1 VVAEYIS
8 IHDGKNLRV
17 SMLTWVIDLSV
28 LLWSVEIINA
38 GTTREIVV
46 GLHRRNKFSID
57 PTRYGL
63 VKAKIGVA

>member
-1 VVAEYIS
+1 
-8 IHDGKNLRV
+8 
-17 SMLTWVIDLSV
+17 MTWVIDLSV